1 VQPSGLQVQESHAN
15 HGEEMSERNDHEGLV
30 TEALDITGKA
40 FVWVITFPVG
50 LIFRLFSK
58 DQKKENERQS
68 NKD

>member
-1 VQPSGLQVQESHAN
+1 
-15 HGEEMSERNDHEGLV
+15 MSERNDHEGLV